1 MISSCGDSRPRLSGR
16 AKPGNVRVE
25 CLKGSGFIRRGA
37 SLSCSSRVAGPSK
50 LKLTRPHIDFPP
62 AKPHALGLE
71 TQSLLHCRVPLQLD
85 RTARPQHPLPRQS
98 ESAAQNRRNL
108 PRRPRKSSR
117 PRHPAV
123 GRHFPPRNRANRPL
137 DPHTHLTGF
146 IRAILID
153 TRSAPCRHQ
162 VHSLRDDPGAPSL
175 PRTLR
180 QRRGF

>member
-1 MISSCGDSRPRLSGR
+1 MKLWGQPPPAVRLGKAR
-16 AKPGNVRVE
+16 NVRVE

-37 SLSCSSRVAGPSK
+37 SLSRSSRAAGPSK

-62 AKPHALGLE
+62 AKPHALCLE
-71 TQSLLHCRVPLQLD
+71 PQPLLYSRVSLQLD
-85 RTARPQHPLPRQS
+85 RAARPQHSLPGQS
-98 ESAAQNRRNL
+98 KSAPQNRRHL
-108 PRRPRKSSR
+108 PRPARKSSR

-137 DPHTHLTGF
+137 DPHTHLTSF
-146 IRAILID
+146 VRAILLD
-153 TRSAPCRHQ
+153 TRSAPCRPQ

-180 QRRGF
+180 QKRGF